1 MNALARIDIGRL
13 AKFCGML
20 GSAHDGERA
29 AAALKADGMVR
40 AAGLTW
46 LDVLRVEVPGASKSQ
61 SHRRR
66 AVMTPGELLARY
78 GNELTGWERG
88 FIASLIRRPGRWT
101 ARQTEVFAEIRDRV
115 AGGAV

>member
-1 MNALARIDIGRL
+1 MTALARIDLDRL
-13 AKFCGML
+13 AKFCGL
-20 GSAHDGERA
+20 FGSDHDGERA
-29 AAALKADGMVR
+29 AAALKADRMVR

-88 FIASLIRRPGRWT
+88 FLASLIRRPGRWT
-101 ARQTEVFAEIRDRV
+101 ARQSEVFSEIRDRV
-115 AGGAV
+115 AGGAA